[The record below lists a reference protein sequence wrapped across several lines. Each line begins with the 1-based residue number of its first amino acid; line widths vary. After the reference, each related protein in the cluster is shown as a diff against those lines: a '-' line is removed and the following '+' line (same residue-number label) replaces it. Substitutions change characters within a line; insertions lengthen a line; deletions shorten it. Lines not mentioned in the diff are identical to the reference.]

1 MSKPLKLYIQS
12 LRSTK
17 KKRRQLAC
25 VVTAL
30 SVLVSGNVFWQLRGI
45 GTAMVDMNLPSADD
59 SGGDITA
66 VPLVSSELETPDV
79 WEATLPPLT
88 DIAGDNLAR
97 IAESQLGYTES
108 SVNFVHSEDGET
120 HSGYTRYGAWY
131 GNPYGDWNTMFTYF
145 CMDYAGVSPDDI
157 PCGSGCWAWSLELE
171 KAELITPLSDGSP
184 HRGDILLMD
193 YDADGKADRSC
204 IVSSA
209 DDDVLTVI
217 EGDVDGSVAEC
228 TYLPTDER
236 FIGMVSLEGLTAEPP
251 VLPAGLAQLDFSA
264 ESESGIRVEAH
275 ADWGAFPY
283 DTVMSVSDIS
293 RDEAIQTAADQLG
306 EDAENID
313 AVAVDIT
320 FTAPDGS
327 ELEPAEGAQVS
338 VSIAL
343 PDEQALSDGE
353 FSLLHVTDD
362 GDVHEVAE
370 ADVSADGAEF
380 TAESFSM
387 YIVTASGINIVDGIV
402 MEDGNTGNNSE
413 TNPYILY
420 LNERLTVLYKGEY
433 KDDGRITV
441 FDNSDDNIKRYSY
454 GPSNSDY
461 NESTYRRAEFYG
473 NSVGTCR
480 VSMLKTTEWSVSNI
494 AESFYVK
501 VVDPSVTNK
510 PSHDIYLNTA
520 LGERHIDNL
529 HEVLERLNDG
539 AASDWYVYDALGNP
553 QYIKNLDQDCGG
565 SFYGAYRINPGD
577 VIEVVAYCKESEKN
591 SLDFAVGEK
600 GSHKEAGLIEKVG
613 ESTKVKVTSGEHIG
627 EYRISAKFKALK
639 TGSTKRTG
647 ISFGSDFFYLIVT
660 SNETLSHADIE
671 IADGGTYRV
680 ESTVTDVDGTVTK
693 TITEYDAWV
702 NNVNHCYLKDT
713 NGNFVQTFL
722 TAHYYRRGEPGS
734 SQYEL
739 TSNYIPRTDGG
750 TDLRL
755 DKPFILDDVQSAE
768 FDVQILLKPKTIT
781 TIVNN
786 ETQSVEDI
794 SSQESQI
801 IPSTVFN
808 LGRQAVIDAYNKC
821 PARTG
826 LDFTIKSALNQEIK
840 SVPAQVE
847 ANKTITHGFKP
858 DEGKYNF
865 ELYTYEDSYEYC
877 AKKIADGGFK
887 APGVVFS
894 VNEVFSDYETGDVV
908 TAFMLVD
915 HSDWEHYAAGF
926 DGVNFQKYYG
936 SMSSSGMMGHI
947 DNINGGQFPEQSVKT
962 FYKAVADYT
971 IPGHEISPSGTN
983 FTLSTAGHYFFIK
996 KRTEKKTVATATN
1009 DADGNIVFTP
1019 QVFMKEGTYTYYIK
1033 EKAEYETNPD
1043 VKVYD
1048 DTVHTVTITVTK
1060 QTDGS
1065 LTSSVTYDGGTDP
1078 PTFNNTLYEY
1088 TLPSTGG
1095 TGDLPYIIFGSAM
1108 ISGALLLLYR
1118 RRKKEVAQ

>member
-17 KKRRQLAC
+17 KKRRKLAC

-88 DIAGDNLAR
+88 DIAGENLAR

-306 EDAENID
+306 EDAENVD

-387 YIVTASGINIVDGIV
+387 YIVTASGINDINGVV
-402 MEDGNTGNNSE
+402 MENGSVGGNSAS
-413 TNPYILY
+413 NPYILY
-420 LNERLTVLYKGEY
+420 LGETLTFRYKGDYVSNGGITVLPWNQSIIGRASGGWDTVEKNSSNEPTFLRAKFTANQVGE
-433 KDDGRITV
+433 
-441 FDNSDDNIKRYSY
+441 
-454 GPSNSDY
+454 
-461 NESTYRRAEFYG
+461 
-473 NSVGTCR
+473 CR
-480 VSMLKTTEWSVSNI
+480 VIVCQSNNPKEPNNNDGI
-494 AESFYVK
+494 FYVK

-529 HEVLERLNDG
+529 HEVLGMLHNGRFNSHPELFIVDSNG
-539 AASDWYVYDALGNP
+539 KP
-553 QYIKNLDQDCGG
+553 QYIKNNDSVITGVTDKNGEPG
-565 SFYGAYRINPGD
+565 FGPYRMSVGD
-577 VIEVVAYCKESEKN
+577 EIEVVSYCKASELD
-591 SLDFAVGEK
+591 SLDFAVGKK
-600 GSHKEAGLIEKVG
+600 GYHQEGTDQLEKVG
-613 ESTKVKVTSGEHIG
+613 ASTKTLVESGEHIG
-627 EYRISAKFKALK
+627 EYRISAKFRAKE
-639 TGSTKRTG
+639 THGTQRTG
-647 ISFGSDFFYLIVT
+647 ISFGSDFFYIVVT
-660 SNETLSHADIE
+660 GDNTTMSHADIE
-671 IADGGTYRV
+671 IADGGTYTIVKERI
-680 ESTVTDVDGTVTK
+680 ENNK
-693 TITEYDAWV
+693 KITEEYVYSAQVSKVNSCRIYGYNETDQKYEPLKINSSSWVGENKRDEYGNYVYETDEHGNQVHVVDWHSINSEHNGEDVVFYSDDYYNLNSDAQ
-702 NNVNHCYLKDT
+702 
-713 NGNFVQTFL
+713 G
-722 TAHYYRRGEPGS
+722 
-734 SQYEL
+734 SQYEW
-739 TSNYIPRTDGG
+739 TSNFVDKEKTPHNPDYHIGYYENG
-750 TDLRL
+750 KVYLRDANPATNKNFSL
-755 DKPFILDDVQSAE
+755 KDAQKAV
-768 FDVQILLKPKTIT
+768 FDVDLSLKLKSAWRISDGIT
-781 TIVNN
+781 T
-786 ETQSVEDI
+786 DI
-794 SSQESQI
+794 KSSAA
-801 IPSTVFN
+801 STLEVSDLVFP
-808 LGRQAVIDAYNKC
+808 LYRQDILDAYNKC
-821 PARTG
+821 PAHTG
-826 LDFTIKSALNQEIK
+826 LDFTLAANAVMLDFDMKKDLIGSNVLNGNDY
-840 SVPAQVE
+840 S
-847 ANKTITHGFKP
+847 FKLY
-858 DEGKYNF
+858 DKDGT
-865 ELYTYEDSYEYC
+865 EL
-877 AKKIADGGFK
+877 
-887 APGVVFS
+887 
-894 VNEVFSDYETGDVV
+894 
-908 TAFMLVD
+908 
-915 HSDWEHYAAGF
+915 
-926 DGVNFQKYYG
+926 
-936 SMSSSGMMGHI
+936 
-947 DNINGGQFPEQSVKT
+947 
-962 FYKAVADYT
+962 
-971 IPGHEISPSGTN
+971 
-983 FTLSTAGHYFFIK
+983 
-996 KRTEKKTVATATN
+996 ATATN
-1009 DADGNIVFTP
+1009 DVNGVIKFENVYFNEIGNYEYV
-1019 QVFMKEGTYTYYIK
+1019 VKE
-1033 EKAEYETNPD
+1033 D
-1043 VKVYD
+1043 VGSATDVIYD
-1048 DTVHTVTITVTK
+1048 IAPHSITVNVSK
-1060 QTDGS
+1060 
-1065 LTSSVTYDGGTDP
+1065 TSSGYYTADISEAELK
-1078 PTFNNTLYEY
+1078 NNFTNYQTY